1 MSFEKY
7 LEIEFNQMFIIE
19 KIKHKAHSSMQLL
32 EDNQAINLLVK
43 DAHIHERS
51 KHIDVVYHHIKNLYK
66 RNLIQLNYVS
76 SENMIIDDLIKSLL
90 REKFKTFIE
99 HLELRKSN
107 VNES

>member
-7 LEIEFNQMFIIE
+7 FEIEFSQVFIIE

-51 KHIDVVYHHIKNLYK
+51 KHIDVIYHHIKNLYK
-66 RNLIQLNYVS
+66 RNLIQLDYVS
-76 SENMIIDDLIKSLL
+76 SENMIVDDLIKSLL
-90 REKFKTFIE
+90 RKKFKTFIE
-99 HLELRKSN
+99 HLKLRESN